1 MVISV
6 ASYKGGVGKTT
17 TAIHL
22 AAYFQQHSPTLLLDG
37 DLNRSSLRWAE
48 PGKLAFQVV
57 DHRQAAMHISRY
69 QHVVVDTQARP
80 DAQDMKVLAGSC
92 DLLVLPC
99 TPDAISLQVMGDTVD
114 ALKKIGAEN
123 FRILLTIVPP
133 RPNRDG
139 EEARAYLTSSGLP
152 IFSGGI
158 RRLVAFQRA
167 ALEGVTVAE
176 IDRQNLGWA
185 DYVSVGEQILKL
197 HRSVAA
203 QKARGPDE

>member
-17 TAIHL
+17 TAVHL
-22 AAYFQQHSPTLLLDG
+22 AAYFQEHGATLLLDG

-48 PGKLAFQVV
+48 PGKLPFQVV

-69 QHVVVDTQARP
+69 KHVIVDTQARP
-80 DAQDMKVLAGSC
+80 DAQDMKVLSGSC

-99 TPDAISLQVMGDTVD
+99 TPDAISLQVLGDTVQ
-114 ALKKIGAEN
+114 ALKTIGAN
-123 FRILLTIVPP
+123 NYRVLLTIIPP

-139 EEARAYLTSSGLP
+139 EEARQYLVGSGLP
-152 IFSGGI
+152 VFTGGI
-158 RRLVAFQRA
+158 RRLIAFQRA
-167 ALEGVTVAE
+167 ALDGVTVAE

-185 DYVSVGEQILKL
+185 DYVSVGEQILNM
-197 HRSVAA
+197 HRSIAA
-203 QKARGPDE
+203 

>member
-22 AAYFQQHSPTLLLDG
+22 ASYFQQRGATLLLDG

-48 PGKLAFQVV
+48 PGKLPFKVV

-69 QHVVVDTQARP
+69 DHVIVDTQARP
-80 DAQDMKVLAGSC
+80 DEQDMKVLAGGC

-99 TPDAISLQVMGDTVD
+99 TPDAISLQVLTDTVD
-114 ALKKIGAEN
+114 ALKKIGATN
-123 FRILLTIVPP
+123 YRVLLTIIPP

-139 EEARAYLTSSGLP
+139 EEARAYLAGCGVPL
-152 IFSGGI
+152 FAGGI

-167 ALEGVTVAE
+167 ALDGVTIAE
-176 IDRQNLGWA
+176 VDRQNLGWA
-185 DYVSVGEQILKL
+185 DYAGVGE
-197 HRSVAA
+197 
-203 QKARGPDE
+203 

>member
-6 ASYKGGVGKTT
+6 AAYKGGVGKTT

-22 AAYFQQHSPTLLLDG
+22 AAYFQQLAPTLLLDG

-48 PGKLAFQVV
+48 SGKLPFKVV
-57 DHRQAAMHISRY
+57 DHRQAAMHISRFK
-69 QHVVVDTQARP
+69 HVIVDTQARP
-80 DAQDMKVLAGSC
+80 DDADMKVLTGSC

-99 TPDAISLQVMGDTVD
+99 TPDAISLQVLNDTVES
-114 ALKKIGAEN
+114 LKKIGAKN
-123 FRILLTIVPP
+123 YRILLTIIPP

-139 EEARAYLTSSGLP
+139 DEAREYLSKAGLP
-152 IFSGGI
+152 LFTGGI

-176 IDRQNLGWA
+176 IDRVNLGWN
-185 DYVSVGEQILKL
+185 DYVAIGDQIVEQ
-197 HRSVAA
+197 HSSVAA
-203 QKARGPDE
+203 

>member
-22 AAYFQQHSPTLLLDG
+22 AAYFQSRGPTLLLDG

-48 PGKLAFQVV
+48 PGKLSFKVV

-69 QHVVVDTQARP
+69 EHVIVDTQARP
-80 DAQDMKVLAGSC
+80 DEQDMKVLADSC

-99 TPDAISLQVMGDTVD
+99 TPDAISLQVLGDTVE
-114 ALKKIGAEN
+114 ALKKIGAAN
-123 FRILLTIVPP
+123 FRVLLTIIPP

-139 EEARAYLTSSGLP
+139 EDARSYLSGCYVP
-152 IFSGGI
+152 IFAGGI

-167 ALEGVTVAE
+167 ALEGVTVAD

-185 DYVSVGEQILKL
+185 DYANVGDQIIKM
-197 HRSVAA
+197 HRIVAA
-203 QKARGPDE
+203 

>member
-17 TAIHL
+17 TSIHL
-22 AAYFQQHSPTLLLDG
+22 AAYFQTLAPTLLLDG

-48 PGKLAFQVV
+48 PGKLPFQVV
-57 DHRQAAMHISRY
+57 DHRQAAMHIHRY
-69 QHVVVDTQARP
+69 QHVIVDTQARP
-80 DAQDMKVLAGSC
+80 DEQDMKVLAGSC

-99 TPDAISLQVMGDTVD
+99 TPDAISLQVLGDTVA
-114 ALKKIGAEN
+114 ALRKIGALN
-123 FRILLTIVPP
+123 YRILLTVVPP

-139 EEARAYLTSSGLP
+139 EEARQYLTGSGMP
-152 IFSGGI
+152 VFQTGI

-176 IDRQNLGWA
+176 IDRKNLGWA
-185 DYVSVGEQILKL
+185 DYLQAGEEILSVT
-197 HRSVAA
+197 RSVAA
-203 QKARGPDE
+203 

>member
-22 AAYFQQHSPTLLLDG
+22 AAFFQSRGPTLLLDG

-48 PGKLAFQVV
+48 PGKLSFKVV

-69 QHVVVDTQARP
+69 EHVIVDTQARP
-80 DAQDMKVLAGSC
+80 DEPDMKVLADSC

-99 TPDAISLQVMGDTVD
+99 TPDAISLQVLGDTVE
-114 ALKKIGAEN
+114 ALKKIGAAN
-123 FRILLTIVPP
+123 FRVLLTIIPP

-139 EEARAYLTSSGLP
+139 EEARSYLSGCYIP
-152 IFSGGI
+152 TFAGGI

-167 ALEGVTVAE
+167 ALEGLTVAD

-185 DYVSVGEQILKL
+185 DYANVGDQIVKM
-197 HRSVAA
+197 HRIVAA
-203 QKARGPDE
+203 

>member
-22 AAYFQQHSPTLLLDG
+22 AAYFQEHGPTLLLDG
-37 DLNRSSLRWAE
+37 DLNRSALRWAE
-48 PGKLAFQVV
+48 PGKLSFQVV

-69 QHVVVDTQARP
+69 KHVVVDTQARP

-99 TPDAISLQVMGDTVD
+99 TPDAISLQVLGDTVE
-114 ALKKIGAEN
+114 ALKTIGAEN
-123 FRILLTIVPP
+123 YCILLTIIPP

-139 EEARAYLTSSGLP
+139 EEAREYLTGSGQPVLA
-152 IFSGGI
+152 GGI

-167 ALEGVTVAE
+167 ALEGVTVTE
-176 IDRQNLGWA
+176 IDRSNLGWS
-185 DYVSVGEQILKL
+185 DYVSVGDQIRSL
-197 HRSVAA
+197 HRTVAA
-203 QKARGPDE
+203 

>member
-1 MVISV
+1 MVISI

-22 AAYFQQHSPTLLLDG
+22 AAYFQTIAPTLLLDG

-48 PGKLAFQVV
+48 LGKLPFKVV

-69 QHVVVDTQARP
+69 THVIVDTQARP
-80 DAQDMKVLAGSC
+80 EDSDMKVLAGSC

-99 TPDAISLQVMGDTVD
+99 TPDAISLQVLGDTVE

-123 FRILLTIVPP
+123 YRVMLTIIPP

-139 EEARAYLTSSGLP
+139 DEAREYLTNSGIPL
-152 IFSGGI
+152 FAGGI
-158 RRLVAFQRA
+158 RRLAAFQRA

-176 IDRQNLGWA
+176 IDRVNLGWN
-185 DYVSVGEQILKL
+185 DYVGHGDLIVAQHS
-197 HRSVAA
+197 SVAA
-203 QKARGPDE
+203 

>member
-22 AAYFQQHSPTLLLDG
+22 AAYFQQQAPTLLLDG

-48 PGKLAFQVV
+48 IGKLPFVVV
-57 DHRQAAMHISRY
+57 DHRQAAMHIGRY
-69 QHVVVDTQARP
+69 KHVVVDTQARP

-99 TPDAISLQVMGDTVD
+99 TPDAISLQVLGDTVQ
-114 ALKKIGAEN
+114 ALKAISAN
-123 FRILLTIVPP
+123 NYRILLTLIPP

-139 EEARAYLTSSGLP
+139 EEARAYLLSSGLP
-152 IFSGGI
+152 VFAGGI
-158 RRLVAFQRA
+158 RRIVAFQRA
-167 ALEGVTVAE
+167 ALDGVTVAE

-185 DYVSVGEQILKL
+185 DYVSVGEQIAEL

-203 QKARGPDE
+203 

>member
-22 AAYFQQHSPTLLLDG
+22 ATYFQEIAPTLLLDG

-48 PGKLAFQVV
+48 QGKLPFKVV

-69 QHVVVDTQARP
+69 THVIVDTQARP
-80 DAQDMKVLAGSC
+80 DDSDMKVLAESC

-99 TPDAISLQVMGDTVD
+99 TPDAISLQVLGDTVES
-114 ALKKIGAEN
+114 LKKIGARN
-123 FRILLTIVPP
+123 YRILLTIIPP

-139 EEARAYLTSSGLP
+139 DEAREYLANEGLP
-152 IFSGGI
+152 FFKAGI

-167 ALEGVTVAE
+167 ALDGVTVAE
-176 IDRQNLGWA
+176 IDRVNLGWN
-185 DYVSVGEQILKL
+185 DYAAVGQQIIEQYSI
-197 HRSVAA
+197 VAA
-203 QKARGPDE
+203 

>member
-22 AAYFQQHSPTLLLDG
+22 AAYFQSEAPTLLLDG

-48 PGKLAFQVV
+48 PGKLAFKVV
-57 DHRQAAMHISRY
+57 DHRQAAMHIGRY
-69 QHVVVDTQARP
+69 KHVVVDTQARP
-80 DAQDMKVLAGSC
+80 DAQDMKVLAESC

-99 TPDAISLQVMGDTVD
+99 TPDAISLQVLGDTVQ
-114 ALKKIGAEN
+114 ALKTIGADN
-123 FRILLTIVPP
+123 YRILLTVIPP

-139 EEARAYLTSSGLP
+139 EEARQYLNNSGLHT
-152 IFSGGI
+152 FSGGI

-176 IDRQNLGWA
+176 MDRQNLGWA
-185 DYVSVGEQILKL
+185 DYVSVGEQIIKL
-197 HRSVAA
+197 HRSAA
-203 QKARGPDE
+203 A

>member
-1 MVISV
+1 M

-22 AAYFQQHSPTLLLDG
+22 AAYFQAQGPTLLLDG

-48 PGKLAFQVV
+48 PGKLPFQVV

-69 QHVVVDTQARP
+69 KHVVVDTQARP

-99 TPDAISLQVMGDTVD
+99 TPDAISLQVLGDTVG
-114 ALKKIGAEN
+114 ALKAIGAEN
-123 FRILLTIVPP
+123 YRILLTVVPP
-133 RPNRDG
+133 RPSRDG
-139 EEARAYLTSSGLP
+139 EEARQYLADSGLP
-152 IFSGGI
+152 VFDGGI

-176 IDRQNLGWA
+176 MDRLNLGWA
-185 DYVSVGEQILKL
+185 DYVSIGDQIVSM
-197 HRSVAA
+197 HRSIAA
-203 QKARGPDE
+203 

>member
-22 AAYFQQHSPTLLLDG
+22 AAYFQQHAPTLLLDG

-48 PGKLAFQVV
+48 PGKLPFQVV
-57 DHRQAAMHISRY
+57 DHRQAAMHIGSY
-69 QHVVVDTQARP
+69 KHVVVDTQARP

-99 TPDAISLQVMGDTVD
+99 TPDAISLQVLADTVQ
-114 ALKKIGAEN
+114 ALNTIGAEN
-123 FRILLTIVPP
+123 YRILLTIIPP

-139 EEARAYLTSSGLP
+139 EESRQYLTNCGLP
-152 IFSGGI
+152 LFAGGI

-176 IDRQNLGWA
+176 IDRQNLGWT
-185 DYVSVGEQILKL
+185 DYVSIGDQIRKT

-203 QKARGPDE
+203 